1 MKPGNTVEVKDL
13 KKQFTVKYTTFYGG
27 IAKSGT
33 KQVLNGLSF
42 EVKKG
47 EVLGIIGKNGSG
59 KSTLLKILAKIMGPD
74 SGLME
79 LKGNVA
85 SILELGMGFD
95 PEASG
100 RINIRTKCGL
110 YGLNDDEIDACI
122 DDIITFSEL
131 GEQVDHPLRTYSSG
145 MTAKLAFSVLMHVKC
160 DILIIDEVLSV
171 GDAGFNSKC
180 RLAFQRMKK
189 SGHSIIL
196 ASHNMSIMK
205 DMCDRVMWI
214 DEGIVREIGDP
225 ISVCYHYESDLTD
238 SLDTVL
244 KMADS
249 GDVVSMNRV
258 GVMYRD
264 GISTE
269 YDKEKAELYLSK
281 AASMGYVE
289 AYVNLADMRLKE
301 GNKKEAKEWYSKAA
315 QLGNAIAI
323 NALMY
328 IEDDSGEREEL
339 VEEIRVLAS
348 EGNSRAMKILADML
362 YNGNICLKDQ
372 KEALQWYE
380 KCSVLHNNQAQ
391 YTAGICYRDGIG
403 VNKDSLKAVGYLEM
417 AHRHGNMRA
426 RIELANMY
434 RKGIGVERDMAK
446 AIQWYEIA
454 ANCGDSNSML
464 QLGQIYREGQGIEQ
478 NDEIA
483 TMWMKR
489 YSQLTFANSAIILA
503 DLIKQGYSGYKQREC
518 IKWYE
523 MAADKGNVAAMNS
536 LGAAYYDGILTNV
549 NVNRALDY
557 YLKASER
564 YSSSGLLGSAKIM
577 LENENETNIRKALET
592 LRIASNLGNNQSSSL
607 LSSLL
612 INNPSLQEGNEL
624 KKLLIKLSETGD
636 MKARAELQ
644 SLCETGFIESK
655 GDDESVEDLFNQMSS
670 KTPESQL
677 IGTNNSTKQNKTEHH
692 PSSELQNNH
701 PEDERSQE
709 TERVINVKEEE
720 SEEREKVVPVV
731 IKLDEQTKQQ
741 FTDGQSHDS
750 KNSNEVVQKNSKS
763 TPDEISDASAQYNN
777 STENASKNNEP
788 FRCQNGSIYYGTLD
802 KNGLFSG
809 FGTCT

>member
-1 MKPGNTVEVKDL
+1 MKPGNTVEVREL
-13 KKQFTVKYTTFYGG
+13 KKQFTVRYTTFYGG
-27 IAKSGT
+27 TAKSGT
-33 KQVLNGLSF
+33 KQVLNGLTF

-59 KSTLLKILAKIMGPD
+59 KSTLLKVLAKIMGPD
-74 SGLME
+74 SGSVE
-79 LKGNVA
+79 LKGKVA

-122 DDIITFSEL
+122 EDIITFSEL

-196 ASHNMSIMK
+196 ASHNMSIME

-225 ISVCYHYESDLTD
+225 VSVCYHYESDLTD

-249 GDVVSMNRV
+249 GDVVSMNRA

-269 YDKEKAELYLSK
+269 PDKEKAELYLSK

-301 GNKKEAKEWYSKAA
+301 GNKDEAREWYLKAA
-315 QLGNAIAI
+315 QLGNAVAI

-328 IEDDSGEREEL
+328 LEDDSGEREEL
-339 VEEIRVLAS
+339 VEEIRILAN
-348 EGNSRAMKILADML
+348 EGNSRAMKLLADML

-403 VNKDSLKAVGYLEM
+403 VNKDGLKAVEYLKI
-417 AHRHGNMRA
+417 AHMHGNMRA
-426 RIELANMY
+426 RTELANMY

-446 AIQWYEIA
+446 AIQWYVIA
-454 ANCGDSNSML
+454 ANCGYLNSML
-464 QLGQIYREGQGIEQ
+464 QLGQIYREGQGVEQ
-478 NDEIA
+478 NDEMA

-489 YSQLTFANSAIILA
+489 YSQLTFANSAIMLA

-523 MAADKGNVAAMNS
+523 MSADKGNVSAMNS
-536 LGAAYYDGILTNV
+536 LGSAYYEGTLTNI

-557 YLKASER
+557 YLKASDR
-564 YSSSGLLGSAKIM
+564 YNAPGLYGAAKII
-577 LENENETNIRKALET
+577 LENESETNIEKALEC
-592 LRIASNLGNNQSSSL
+592 LRVASNMGNNQSSSML
-607 LSSLL
+607 LSLL

-624 KKLLIKLSETGD
+624 KKLLFKQSENGD
-636 MKARAELQ
+636 MKARSELH
-644 SLCETGFIESK
+644 SLCEAGFIELSNT
-655 GDDESVEDLFNQMSS
+655 DDESTEVLFNQMTS
-670 KTPESQL
+670 KLLQSQL
-677 IGTNNSTKQNKTEHH
+677 IDTNHDMEKNQTKHL
-692 PSSELQNNH
+692 SSEPH
-701 PEDERSQE
+701 SITEDEKSQKP
-709 TERVINVKEEE
+709 ERVINANEEKPG
-720 SEEREKVVPVV
+720 EEAKVVPVV
-731 IKLDEQTKQQ
+731 TKMDEQTKQQ
-741 FTDGQSHDS
+741 NIGSQSQDS
-750 KNSNEVVQKNSKS
+750 EILNGVVQKDSEKAS
-763 TPDEISDASAQYNN
+763 VESDDASTQHN
-777 STENASKNNEP
+777 SSNENESKNNEP
-788 FRCQNGSIYYGTLD
+788 IRCQNGSIYYGALD
-802 KNGLFSG
+802 DNGRFSG
-809 FGTCT
+809 LGTCI